1 MVEKGN
7 GWLSH
12 PLVRGMLVFSA
23 FRAVYGIGI
32 LVVTYGLATNDA
44 APWWTSLIFLAFSM
58 VFSRWLFRRLKQRWP
73 SLFDS
78 RNGIQEGKVDQTT
91 P

>member
-7 GWLSH
+7 GLLNH
-12 PLVRGMLVFSA
+12 PLVRSMLVFSA

-32 LVVTYGLATNDA
+32 LVVTYGLATNET
-44 APWWTSLIFLAFSM
+44 APWWTSLIFLGFSM

-78 RNGIQEGKVDQTT
+78 RSAVQGE
-91 P
+91 

>member
-1 MVEKGN
+1 MVEKKN
-7 GWLSH
+7 GWLN
-12 PLVRGMLVFSA
+12 PVVRGMLVFSA

-32 LVVTYGLATNDA
+32 LIVTYGLATNDA

-78 RNGIQEGKVDQTT
+78 GNGIQEGKVDQTT